1 MASSGMGDT
10 KTIVIDVKLLS
21 SDAIKNIKDLN
32 TQVDNYKQQLAAMA
46 KNGQQNTDA
55 YIRMTASMKEAQAA
69 IRANQKVLVE
79 NIKQQKQNGDSINA
93 LRAQLKG
100 LRSEYENMSK
110 AERDS
115 AKGKDILKHINDIT
129 TELKQAEEAQQDFS
143 RSVGEYR
150 RAIEGLPMG
159 KLIIAFNNVTQGTG
173 KLSVALKNG
182 ASMVKALGK
191 EFLALLATPVGVAI
205 AVLAIAFKKLTNS
218 IKKNDEAMTALKS
231 LLHSLAPILNIIE
244 KGFQAI
250 VGVITKAINGI
261 STFIQKVMQLVPGL
275 REYSKANEDVVRSAD
290 ALEDKEREYTLNNAK
305 RQKEISELRNKAV
318 QADKY
323 SASERKKF
331 LQQAM
336 DLEKED
342 LGEKRDIA
350 SERYRIA
357 KEEALLSIGVTEM
370 TEEAWA
376 KLSDEAKNHLTDL
389 EAAMVL
395 AEKEYNDGTRRM
407 QSQISSLSN
416 AGASTRKE
424 RLKNE
429 REALKELENTL
440 IQSIKNLY
448 DKETA
453 TVTAS
458 YTQQI
463 NALKEKLNTEKNLT
477 KAAKAY
483 INQQIILLESDLQ
496 LKLGDIRERREKEQ
510 WQKQLE
516 NTKSYYTRL
525 LSNLSTED
533 ARVQVRLEI
542 NELDTKLLKAQL
554 QTVVDDARAIYEQAQ
569 ADLEGDVEKG
579 LPRLDYNELAIK
591 YGKVWEAYGI
601 VTGDN
606 IAKMRQLVA
615 LYHSDMET
623 AEANYQNNLNQ
634 IDQAAANER
643 LRIQKTSQDKQWDL
657 RQKHQDILNQIQW
670 TKDLDQY
677 RDNEVQKTRIL
688 IEQANERLKI
698 AKEEQQRLADERA
711 KYTDNELAAMY
722 GSVEEFNI
730 KFAES
735 ELKVVEAEIA
745 VKDAMDNLS
754 KANAAAKSKMI
765 DTANAVMSA
774 MNQVVGSIGDVFNTL
789 AESDSKYEN
798 WALAMAELQILIST
812 AISIAQAIQGAI
824 TAAAQTGIAAPFTTP
839 VFIAEMVGIVVGA
852 IASATTTLLKAK
864 QSKQSAP
871 KFSHGGLVGNKTT
884 KRKDD
889 TVDAK
894 LSLGEYVIPSEVVND
909 LGVEYFD
916 KMIGKKGKKLPKI
929 GNFETL
935 HFANGGVVPNLTN
948 ITSNMAFDY
957 DTMRNVMRDAMSDAL
972 VDMPAPEVSVREITN
987 KQKRVQVKE
996 NIARGN

>member
-1 MASSGMGDT
+1 MASNNVGST
-10 KTIVIDVKLLS
+10 KQVVIDLKLLPN
-21 SDAIKNIKDLN
+21 DTVRTIQDLQTKIANLKQVMAGMRAQGMEN
-32 TQVDNYKQQLAAMA
+32 TQTYIKLESVMKDM
-46 KNGQQNTDA
+46 QNTL
-55 YIRMTASMKEAQAA
+55 
-69 IRANQKVLVE
+69 RANQKVLVAE
-79 NIKQQKQNGDSINA
+79 IQQQKQNGDSINA
-93 LRAQLKG
+93 LRGQLKS
-100 LRSEYENMSK
+100 LRAAYEDLTA
-110 AERDS
+110 AERNS
-115 AKGKDILKHINDIT
+115 AKGNEMLDKIQNVT
-129 TELKQAEEAQQDFS
+129 TELKKAEEAQMDWS
-143 RSVGEYR
+143 RSVGNYKS
-150 RAIEGLPMG
+150 ALEGLPFG
-159 KLIIAFNNVTQGTG
+159 KVIAGFNTLSQGTG
-173 KLSVALKNG
+173 KLSVAIKNG
-182 ASMVKALGK
+182 ALMVKTLGK
-191 EFLALLATPVGVAI
+191 EFLALLANPIVAGI
-205 AVLAIAFKKLTNS
+205 AAITAVVMKLTNS
-218 IKKNDEAMTALKS
+218 IKKNDEAMTALQS
-231 LLHSLAPILNIIE
+231 LMASLQPVLNIIE

-261 STFIQKVMQLVPGL
+261 SNFIQKVMQLVPGL

-318 QADKY
+318 QSDKY
-323 SASERKKF
+323 SANERKKF

-350 SERYRIA
+350 AERYRIA

-370 TEEAWA
+370 TKEAWA
-376 KLSDEAKNHLTDL
+376 NLSDETKNHLTDL

-569 ADLEGDVEKG
+569 TDLEGDVEKG
-579 LPRLDYNELAIK
+579 LPSLDDNELAIK

-606 IAKMRQLVA
+606 ISKMRQLVA
-615 LYHSDMET
+615 IYQSDMEK

-643 LRIQKTSQDKQWDL
+643 LRIQKTAQDKQWGL
-657 RQKHQDILNQIQW
+657 EVKHQEILSQIQGA
-670 TKDLDQY
+670 KDLDQY
-677 RDNEVQKTRIL
+677 RFNEVEKTRIL
-688 IEQANERLKI
+688 AEQAEERLNV
-698 AKEEQQRLADERA
+698 ARNEHQRMANERA
-711 KYTDNELAAMY
+711 KYTDNELAALY
-722 GSVEEFNI
+722 GSVEEFNV

-735 ELKVVEAEIA
+735 ELKVVEAEVA
-745 VKDAMDNLS
+745 VKDALLAVDQ
-754 KANAAAKSKMI
+754 ANAQTKAKMI
-765 DTANAVMSA
+765 NTATAVMGA
-774 MNQVVGSIGDVFNTL
+774 MNQVVGSIGDVFTTL
-789 AESDSKYEN
+789 AESDEKYEG
-798 WALAMAELQILIST
+798 WALALAEIEILIST

-824 TAAAQTGIAAPFTTP
+824 TAAAQTGIAAPFTAP
-839 VFIAEMVGIVVGA
+839 LFIAEMVGIVVSG
-852 IASATTTLLKAK
+852 IANATTTLLKAK

-871 KFSHGGLVGNKTT
+871 KFAEGGLVGNKTT
-884 KRKDD
+884 RRKDD

-894 LSLGEYVIPSEVVND
+894 LSLGEYVVSAPVVD
-909 LGVEYFD
+909 ELGSDFFD
-916 KMIGKKGKKLPKI
+916 SLNFGKKGKKLPKI
-929 GNFETL
+929 GDFG
-935 HFANGGVVPNLTN
+935 HFASGGLVNVPNISNTN
-948 ITSNMAFDY
+948 NLEIDY
-957 DTMRNVMRDAMSDAL
+957 EQFKGVMREAMGEAL
-972 VDMPAPEVSVREITN
+972 ADMPAPVVSVKEITTTQN
-987 KQKRVQVKE
+987 RVKTKE
-996 NIARGN
+996 TLSRQ

>member
-1 MASSGMGDT
+1 MPASGNNT
-10 KTIVIDVKLLS
+10 KTVVVDLKLMPNDTVKT
-21 SDAIKNIKDLN
+21 IQDLQTKIAN
-32 TQVDNYKQQLAAMA
+32 LKQVMEGMKQQGL
-46 KNGQQNTDA
+46 QNTET
-55 YIRMTASMKEAQAA
+55 YIKLQATLKELEQGV
-69 IRANQKVLVE
+69 RANQKVLRDSIRE
-79 NIKQQKQNGDSINA
+79 NQKNGDSINA
-93 LRAQLKG
+93 LRATIRN
-100 LRSEYENMSK
+100 LRSEYENLSK
-110 AERDS
+110 AERES
-115 AKGKDILKHINDIT
+115 AKGQDMLQHIHDLT
-129 TELKQAEEAQQDFS
+129 AELKTLEEQQLDFG
-143 RSVGEYR
+143 RNVGNYKS
-150 RAIEGLPMG
+150 ALEGLPFG
-159 KLIIAFNNVTQGTG
+159 KVVAGFNTLSQGTG
-173 KLSVALKNG
+173 KLSVAFGNAIK
-182 ASMVKALGK
+182 MVKVMGK
-191 EFLALLATPVGVAI
+191 EFLALLANPIVAGI
-205 AVLAIAFKKLTNS
+205 AAIVAVVMKLTNS

-231 LLHSLAPILNIIE
+231 LMASLQPILNIIE

-261 STFIQKVMQLVPGL
+261 SAFIQKVMQLVPGL

-290 ALEDKEREYTLNNAK
+290 ALEDKEREYTINNAK

-376 KLSDEAKNHLTDL
+376 RLSDEAKNHLTDL

-440 IQSIKNLY
+440 IQSIKNIY

-458 YTQQI
+458 YNQQI

-579 LPRLDYNELAIK
+579 LPSLDYNELAIK

-615 LYHSDMET
+615 IYHSDMET

-698 AKEEQQRLADERA
+698 AKEEHQRLADERA

-916 KMIGKKGKKLPKI
+916 KMIGKKHKKLPQI
-929 GNFETL
+929 GGFEIP
-935 HFANGGVVPNLTN
+935 HFATGGLVNVPNTQ
-948 ITSNMAFDY
+948 SVAQNMTFDY
-957 DTMRNVMRDAMSDAL
+957 EQLKGVMREAMGEAL
-972 VDMPAPEVSVREITN
+972 TDMPAPVVSVKEITTTQN
-987 KQKRVQVKE
+987 RVRAKE
-996 NIARGN
+996 RL

>member
-1 MASSGMGDT
+1 MPASGNNT
-10 KTIVIDVKLLS
+10 KTVVVDLKLMPNDTVKT
-21 SDAIKNIKDLN
+21 IQDLQTKIAN
-32 TQVDNYKQQLAAMA
+32 LKQVMEGMRAQGM
-46 KNGQQNTDA
+46 QNTET
-55 YIRMTASMKEAQAA
+55 YIKLQATLKELEQGV
-69 IRANQKVLVE
+69 RANQKVLRDSIRE
-79 NIKQQKQNGDSINA
+79 NQKNGDSINA
-93 LRAQLKG
+93 LRATVRN
-100 LRSEYENMSK
+100 LRSEYENLSK
-110 AERDS
+110 AERES
-115 AKGKDILKHINDIT
+115 AKGQDMLQHIHDLT
-129 TELKQAEEAQQDFS
+129 AELKTLEEQQLDFARNVGNY
-143 RSVGEYR
+143 RS
-150 RAIEGLPMG
+150 ALEGLPFG
-159 KLIIAFNNVTQGTG
+159 RLVAGFNTLSQGTG
-173 KLSVALKNG
+173 KLSVAIKNG
-182 ASMVKALGK
+182 ALMVKTLGK
-191 EFLALLATPVGVAI
+191 EFLALLANPIVAGI
-205 AVLAIAFKKLTNS
+205 AAITAVVMKLTNS

-231 LLHSLAPILNIIE
+231 LMASLQPILNIIE

-261 STFIQKVMQLVPGL
+261 SAFIQKVMQLVPGL

-318 QADKY
+318 QSDKY
-323 SASERKKF
+323 SANERKKF

-350 SERYRIA
+350 AERYRIA

-370 TEEAWA
+370 TQEAWA

-407 QSQISSLSN
+407 QSQISTLSN
-416 AGASTRKE
+416 TGASTRKE

-440 IQSIKNLY
+440 TQSIKNIY

-458 YTQQI
+458 YNQQI

-477 KAAKAY
+477 KAAKQY
-483 INQQIILLESDLQ
+483 INQQIVLLESDLQ
-496 LKLGDIRERREKEQ
+496 LKLGDIRERRDKEQ

-542 NELDTKLLKAQL
+542 NDLDTKLLKAQL
-554 QTVVDDARAIYEQAQ
+554 QTVVDDARAVFNQAQ
-569 ADLEGDVEKG
+569 TDLEGDVEKG
-579 LPRLDYNELAIK
+579 LPSLDYNELALK
-591 YGKVWEAYGI
+591 YSKVWEAYGI

-606 IAKMRQLVA
+606 ISKMRQLVA
-615 LYHSDMET
+615 IYQSDMEK
-623 AEANYQNNLNQ
+623 AEAEYQNNLLQ

-643 LRIQKTSQDKQWDL
+643 LRIQKTSQDNQWNL
-657 RQKHQDILNQIQW
+657 AVKHQEILSQIQGA
-670 TKDLDQY
+670 KDLDQY
-677 RDNEVQKTRIL
+677 RFNEVEKTRIL
-688 IEQANERLKI
+688 AEQAEERLNV
-698 AKEEQQRLADERA
+698 ARTEHQRMADERA
-711 KYTDNELAAMY
+711 KYTDNELTALY
-722 GSVEEFNI
+722 GSVEEYNL

-735 ELKVVEAEIA
+735 ELKVVEAEVA
-745 VKDAMDNLS
+745 VKDALLAVDQANTQV
-754 KANAAAKSKMI
+754 KAKMI
-765 DTANAVMSA
+765 NTATAVMGA

-789 AESDSKYEN
+789 AESDEKYEG

-871 KFSHGGLVGNKTT
+871 KFAEGGLIGNKTT
-884 KRKDD
+884 RRKDD
-889 TVDAK
+889 TVTAK
-894 LSLGEYVIPSEVVND
+894 LTLGEYVIPAPVVDD
-909 LGVEYFD
+909 LGIEFFD
-916 KMIGKKGKKLPKI
+916 QIIGKNRKKLPKI
-929 GNFETL
+929 GNFETP
-935 HFANGGVVPNLTN
+935 HFATGGLVNVPNTQSIMQN
-948 ITSNMAFDY
+948 FEFDY
-957 DTMRNVMRDAMSDAL
+957 DMLREVVGEAL
-972 VDMPAPEVSVREITN
+972 AGMPAPVVSVKEVTN
-987 KQKRVQVKE
+987 AQKRVQVKE
-996 NIARGN
+996 QLAHF

>member
-1 MASSGMGDT
+1 MPASGNNT
-10 KTIVIDVKLLS
+10 KTVVVDLKLMPNDTVKT
-21 SDAIKNIKDLN
+21 IQDLQTKIAN
-32 TQVDNYKQQLAAMA
+32 LKQVMEGMKQQGM
-46 KNGQQNTDA
+46 QNTET
-55 YIRMTASMKEAQAA
+55 YIKLQATLKELEQGV
-69 IRANQKVLVE
+69 RANQKVLRDSIRE
-79 NIKQQKQNGDSINA
+79 NQKNGDSINA
-93 LRAQLKG
+93 LRATIRN
-100 LRSEYENMSK
+100 LRSEYENLSK
-110 AERDS
+110 AERES
-115 AKGKDILKHINDIT
+115 AKGQDMLQHIHDLT
-129 TELKQAEEAQQDFS
+129 AELKTLEEQQLDFG
-143 RSVGEYR
+143 RNVGNYKS
-150 RAIEGLPMG
+150 ALEGLPFG
-159 KLIIAFNNVTQGTG
+159 KVIAGFNTLSQGTG
-173 KLSVALKNG
+173 KLSVAIKNG
-182 ASMVKALGK
+182 ALMVKTLGK
-191 EFLALLATPVGVAI
+191 EFLALLANPIVAGI
-205 AVLAIAFKKLTNS
+205 AAITAVVMKLTNS
-218 IKKNDEAMTALKS
+218 IKKNDEAMTALQS
-231 LLHSLAPILNIIE
+231 LMASLQPVLNIIE

-261 STFIQKVMQLVPGL
+261 SNFIQKVMQLVPGL

-350 SERYRIA
+350 TERYRIA
-357 KEEALLSIGVTEM
+357 EKEALLSIGVTEM
-370 TEEAWA
+370 TKEAWA
-376 KLSDEAKNHLTDL
+376 KLSDETKNHLTDL

-542 NELDTKLLKAQL
+542 NDLDTKLLKAQL
-554 QTVVDDARAIYEQAQ
+554 QTIVDDARAVFNQAQ
-569 ADLEGDVEKG
+569 TDLEGDVEKG
-579 LPRLDYNELAIK
+579 LPSLDYNELALK
-591 YGKVWEAYGI
+591 YSKVWEAYGI

-606 IAKMRQLVA
+606 ISKMRQLVA
-615 LYHSDMET
+615 IYQSDMEK
-623 AEANYQNNLNQ
+623 AEAEYQRDLLQ

-643 LRIQKTSQDKQWDL
+643 LRIQKTSQDNQWNL
-657 RQKHQDILNQIQW
+657 AVKHREILSQIQGA
-670 TKDLDQY
+670 KDLDQY
-677 RDNEVQKTRIL
+677 RFNEVEKTRIL
-688 IEQANERLKI
+688 AEQAEERLNV
-698 AKEEQQRLADERA
+698 ARNEHQRMANERA
-711 KYTDNELAAMY
+711 KYTDNELAALY
-722 GSVEEFNI
+722 GSVEEFNV

-735 ELKVVEAEIA
+735 ELKVVEAEVA
-745 VKDAMDNLS
+745 VKDALLAVDQ
-754 KANAAAKSKMI
+754 ANAQTKAKMI
-765 DTANAVMSA
+765 NTATAVMSS
-774 MNQVVGSIGDVFNTL
+774 MNSILGSFQGLFETM
-789 AESDSKYEN
+789 AESDEKY
-798 WALAMAELQILIST
+798 ADYATAMAMMQILVST
-812 AISIAQAIQGAI
+812 AISIANAIQGA
-824 TAAAQTGIAAPFTTP
+824 TAAGAATGVAAPFTTP
-839 VFIAEMVGIVVGA
+839 AFIIEMVSIVAGA
-852 IASATTTLLKAK
+852 ITSATSTLMKAK
-864 QSKQSAP
+864 QQKQSPP
-871 KFSHGGLVGNKTT
+871 KFSEGGLIGNKTT
-884 KRKDD
+884 RRKDD
-889 TVDAK
+889 TVNAK
-894 LSLGEYVIPSEVVND
+894 LTLGEYVIPAEVVSD
-909 LGVEYFD
+909 FGVGFFD
-916 KMIGKKGKKLPKI
+916 QIIGKKGKKLPKI
-929 GNFETL
+929 GNFG
-935 HFANGGVVPNLTN
+935 HFASGGLVNVPNTQN
-948 ITSNMAFDY
+948 IMQNFEFDY
-957 DTMRNVMRDAMSDAL
+957 DMLREVVSEAL
-972 VDMPAPEVSVREITN
+972 TDMPAPVVSVKEITTTQN
-987 KQKRVQVKE
+987 RVKTKE
-996 NIARGN
+996 RL

>member
-1 MASSGMGDT
+1 MAASGTNVKTVVVDLKLMPNDT
-10 KTIVIDVKLLS
+10 VKTIQ
-21 SDAIKNIKDLN
+21 DLQTKIAN
-32 TQVDNYKQQLAAMA
+32 LKQVMEGLRAQGM
-46 KNGQQNTDA
+46 QNTET
-55 YIRMTASMKEAQAA
+55 YIKLQATLKELEQGV
-69 IRANQKVLVE
+69 RANQKVLRDSIRE
-79 NIKQQKQNGDSINA
+79 NQKNGDSINA
-93 LRAQLKG
+93 LRATIRN
-100 LRSEYENMSK
+100 LRSEYENLSK
-110 AERDS
+110 AERES
-115 AKGKDILKHINDIT
+115 AKGQDMLQHIHDLT
-129 TELKQAEEAQQDFS
+129 AELKTLEEAELDFG
-143 RSVGEYR
+143 RNVGNYKS
-150 RAIEGLPMG
+150 ALEGLPFG
-159 KLIIAFNNVTQGTG
+159 KVIAGFNQLSQGTG
-173 KLSVALKNG
+173 KLSVAIKNG
-182 ASMVKALGK
+182 ALMVKTLGK
-191 EFLALLATPVGVAI
+191 EFLALLANPIVAGI
-205 AVLAIAFKKLTNS
+205 AAITAVVMKLTNS

-231 LLHSLAPILNIIE
+231 LMASLQPILNIIE

-261 STFIQKVMQLVPGL
+261 SNFIQKVMQLVPGL

-376 KLSDEAKNHLTDL
+376 RLSDEAKNHLTDL

-477 KAAKAY
+477 KAAKQY

-496 LKLGDIRERREKEQ
+496 LKLGDIRERRDKEQ

-525 LSNLSTED
+525 LGNLSTED

-569 ADLEGDVEKG
+569 TDFEGDVEKG
-579 LPRLDYNELAIK
+579 LPSLDYNELALK
-591 YGKVWEAYGI
+591 YSKVWEAYGI

-606 IAKMRQLVA
+606 ISKMRQLVA
-615 LYHSDMET
+615 IYQSDMEK
-623 AEANYQNNLNQ
+623 AEAEYQNNLNQ
-634 IDQAAANER
+634 IDKAAANER
-643 LRIQKTSQDKQWDL
+643 LRIQKTAQDKQWGL
-657 RQKHQDILNQIQW
+657 AIKHQEILSQIQGA
-670 TKDLDQY
+670 KDLDQY
-677 RDNEVQKTRIL
+677 RFNEVEKTRIL
-688 IEQANERLKI
+688 AEQAEERLNV
-698 AKEEQQRLADERA
+698 ARAEHQRMADERA
-711 KYTDNELAAMY
+711 KYTDNELAALY
-722 GSVEEFNI
+722 GSVEEFNV

-735 ELKVVEAEIA
+735 ELKVVEAEVA
-745 VKDAMDNLS
+745 VKDALLAVGQANTQV
-754 KANAAAKSKMI
+754 KAKMI
-765 DTANAVMSA
+765 NTATAVMGA

-798 WALAMAELQILIST
+798 WALAMAGLQILIST

-824 TAAAQTGIAAPFTTP
+824 TAAAQTGIAAPLTTP
-839 VFIAEMVGIVVGA
+839 IFIAEMTAIVVGA
-852 IASATTTLLKAK
+852 IASATSTLMKAK

-894 LSLGEYVIPSEVVND
+894 LSLGEYIVNSDVVSD
-909 LGVEYFD
+909 LGVEFFD
-916 KMIGKKGKKLPKI
+916 SLNFGKKGKKLPKI
-929 GNFETL
+929 GNFKTP
-935 HFANGGVVPNLTN
+935 HFASGGLVNVPNTQN
-948 ITSNMAFDY
+948 ITQNIAFDY
-957 DTMRNVMRDAMSDAL
+957 DMLREVVSEAL
-972 VDMPAPEVSVREITN
+972 TDMPAPVVSVREVTQVQN
-987 KQKRVQVKE
+987 RVKTKE
-996 NIARGN
+996 NLSRQ

>member
-1 MASSGMGDT
+1 MPASGNNT
-10 KTIVIDVKLLS
+10 KTVVVDLKLMPNDTVKT
-21 SDAIKNIKDLN
+21 IQDLQTKIAN
-32 TQVDNYKQQLAAMA
+32 LKQVMEGMKQQGL
-46 KNGQQNTDA
+46 QNTET
-55 YIRMTASMKEAQAA
+55 YIKLQATLKELEQGV
-69 IRANQKVLVE
+69 RANQKVLRDSIRE
-79 NIKQQKQNGDSINA
+79 NQKNGDSINA
-93 LRAQLKG
+93 LRATIRN
-100 LRSEYENMSK
+100 LRAEYENLSK

-115 AKGKDILKHINDIT
+115 AKGQDMLQHIHDLT
-129 TELKQAEEAQQDFS
+129 AELKTLEEQQLDFT
-143 RSVGEYR
+143 RNVGNYKS
-150 RAIEGLPMG
+150 ALEGLPFG
-159 KLIIAFNNVTQGTG
+159 KVVAGFNTLSQGTG
-173 KLSVALKNG
+173 KLSVAFGNAIK
-182 ASMVKALGK
+182 MVKVMGK
-191 EFLALLATPVGVAI
+191 EFLALLANPIVAGI
-205 AVLAIAFKKLTNS
+205 AAITAVVMKLTNS

-231 LLHSLAPILNIIE
+231 LMASLQPILNIIE

-261 STFIQKVMQLVPGL
+261 SAFIQKVMQLVPGL

-318 QADKY
+318 QSDKY
-323 SASERKKF
+323 SANERKKF

-350 SERYRIA
+350 AERYRIA

-370 TEEAWA
+370 TQEAWA

-407 QSQISSLSN
+407 QSQISTLSN
-416 AGASTRKE
+416 TGASTRKE

-440 IQSIKNLY
+440 TQSIKNIY

-458 YTQQI
+458 YNQQI

-483 INQQIILLESDLQ
+483 INQQIVLLESDLQ
-496 LKLGDIRERREKEQ
+496 LKLGDIRERRDKEQ

-525 LSNLSTED
+525 LNNLSTED

-554 QTVVDDARAIYEQAQ
+554 QTVVDDARAVFNQAQ
-569 ADLEGDVEKG
+569 TDLEGDVEKG
-579 LPRLDYNELAIK
+579 LPSLDYNELALK
-591 YGKVWEAYGI
+591 YSKVWEAYGI

-606 IAKMRQLVA
+606 ISKMRQLVA
-615 LYHSDMET
+615 IYQSDMKK
-623 AEANYQNNLNQ
+623 AEAEYQNNLNE
-634 IDQAAANER
+634 IDKAAANER
-643 LRIQKTSQDKQWDL
+643 LRIQKTSQDNQWNL
-657 RQKHQDILNQIQW
+657 AVKHQEILSQIQGA
-670 TKDLDQY
+670 KDLDQY
-677 RDNEVQKTRIL
+677 RFNEVEKTRIL
-688 IEQANERLKI
+688 AEQAEERLNV
-698 AKEEQQRLADERA
+698 ARNEHQRMADERA
-711 KYTDNELAAMY
+711 KYTDNELAALY
-722 GSVEEFNI
+722 GSVEEYNL

-735 ELKVVEAEIA
+735 ELKVVEAEVA
-745 VKDAMDNLS
+745 VKDALLAVDQ
-754 KANAAAKSKMI
+754 ANAQTKAKMI
-765 DTANAVMSA
+765 STATAVMGA
-774 MNQVVGSIGDVFNTL
+774 MNQVVGSIGDVFTTL
-789 AESDSKYEN
+789 AESDEKYEG

-871 KFSHGGLVGNKTT
+871 KFAEGGLVGNKTT
-884 KRKDD
+884 RRKDD
-889 TVDAK
+889 TVNAK
-894 LSLGEYVIPSEVVND
+894 LTLGEYVIPAPVVDD
-909 LGVEYFD
+909 LGIEFFD
-916 KMIGKKGKKLPKI
+916 QIIGKNRKKLPKI
-929 GNFETL
+929 GNFETP
-935 HFANGGVVPNLTN
+935 HFATGGLVNVPNTQSIMQN
-948 ITSNMAFDY
+948 FEFDY
-957 DTMRNVMRDAMSDAL
+957 DMLREVVGEAL
-972 VDMPAPEVSVREITN
+972 EGMPAPVVSVKEVTN
-987 KQKRVQVKE
+987 AQKRVQVKE
-996 NIARGN
+996 QLAHF

>member
-1 MASSGMGDT
+1 MASNNVGST
-10 KTIVIDVKLLS
+10 KQVVIDLKLLPN
-21 SDAIKNIKDLN
+21 DTVRTIQDLQTKIANLKQVMAGMRAQGMEN
-32 TQVDNYKQQLAAMA
+32 TQTYIKLESVMKDM
-46 KNGQQNTDA
+46 QNTL
-55 YIRMTASMKEAQAA
+55 
-69 IRANQKVLVE
+69 RANQKVLVAE
-79 NIKQQKQNGDSINA
+79 IQQQKANGDSINA
-93 LRAQLKG
+93 LRGQLKS
-100 LRSEYENMSK
+100 LRAAYEDLTA
-110 AERDS
+110 AERNS
-115 AKGKDILKHINDIT
+115 AKGTEMLDKIQNLT
-129 TELKQAEEAQQDFS
+129 TELKNAEEAQMDWS
-143 RSVGEYR
+143 RSVGNYKS
-150 RAIEGLPMG
+150 ALEGLPFG
-159 KLIIAFNNVTQGTG
+159 KLIVGFNNLSQGTG
-173 KLSVALKNG
+173 KLSVAFVNAIK
-182 ASMVKALGK
+182 MVKALGK
-191 EFLALLATPVGVAI
+191 EFLALLANPIVAGI
-205 AVLAIAFKKLTNS
+205 AAIVAVVMKLTSS

-231 LLHSLAPILNIIE
+231 LMASLQPVLNIIE

-261 STFIQKVMQLVPGL
+261 SNFIQKVMQLVPGL
-275 REYSKANEDVVRSAD
+275 REYSKANEDIVRSAD

-318 QADKY
+318 QSDKY
-323 SASERKKF
+323 SANERKKF

-376 KLSDEAKNHLTDL
+376 RLSDEAKNHLTDL

-440 IQSIKNLY
+440 TQSIKNIY

-477 KAAKAY
+477 KAAKQY
-483 INQQIILLESDLQ
+483 INQQIVLLESDLQ
-496 LKLGDIRERREKEQ
+496 LKLGDIRERRDKEQ

-516 NTKSYYTRL
+516 NAKSYYTRL
-525 LSNLSTED
+525 LGNLSTED

-542 NELDTKLLKAQL
+542 NEMDTKLLKAQL
-554 QTVVDDARAIYEQAQ
+554 KSVVDDAKAIYEQAQ
-569 ADLEGDVEKG
+569 TDLEGDVEKG
-579 LPRLDYNELAIK
+579 LPSLDYNELALK
-591 YGKVWEAYGI
+591 YSKVWEAYDI

-606 IAKMRQLVA
+606 ISKMRQLVA
-615 LYHSDMET
+615 IYQSDMEK
-623 AEANYQNNLNQ
+623 AEAEYQNNLNE
-634 IDQAAANER
+634 IDKAAANER
-643 LRIQKTSQDKQWDL
+643 LRIQKTAQDKQWDL
-657 RQKHQDILNQIQW
+657 AVKHQEILSQIQGA
-670 TKDLDQY
+670 KDLDQY
-677 RDNEVQKTRIL
+677 RFNEVEKTRIL
-688 IEQANERLKI
+688 AEQAEERLNV
-698 AKEEQQRLADERA
+698 ARNEHQRMADERA
-711 KYTDNELAAMY
+711 KYTDNELAALY
-722 GSVEEFNI
+722 GSVEEFNV

-735 ELKVVEAEIA
+735 ELKVVEAEVA
-745 VKDAMDNLS
+745 VKDALLAVDQ
-754 KANAAAKSKMI
+754 ANAQTKAKMI
-765 DTANAVMSA
+765 NTATAVMGA
-774 MNQVVGSIGDVFNTL
+774 MNQVVGSIGDVFTTL
-789 AESDSKYEN
+789 AESDEKYEG

-864 QSKQSAP
+864 QSKQSRP
-871 KFSHGGLVGNKTT
+871 KFAEGGLVGNKTT

-894 LSLGEYVIPSEVVND
+894 LSFGEYVISSEVVD
-909 LGVEYFD
+909 KLGVDFFNSLNF
-916 KMIGKKGKKLPKI
+916 GKKGKKLPKI
-929 GNFETL
+929 SNFATP
-935 HFANGGVVPNLTN
+935 HFATGGLVNVPNTQN
-948 ITSNMAFDY
+948 ITQSIAFDY
-957 DTMRNVMRDAMSDAL
+957 DMLREVVSDAL
-972 VDMPAPEVSVREITN
+972 NDMPAPVVSVKEITTTQN
-987 KQKRVQVKE
+987 RVKAKE
-996 NIARGN
+996 NLSRQ

>member
-1 MASSGMGDT
+1 MPASGNNVKTVVVDLKLMPHDT
-10 KTIVIDVKLLS
+10 VKTIQ
-21 SDAIKNIKDLN
+21 DLQTKIAN
-32 TQVDNYKQQLAAMA
+32 LKQVMEGMKQQGL
-46 KNGQQNTDA
+46 QNTET
-55 YIRMTASMKEAQAA
+55 YIKLQATLKELEQGV
-69 IRANQKVLVE
+69 RANQKVLRDSIRE
-79 NIKQQKQNGDSINA
+79 NQKNGDSINA
-93 LRAQLKG
+93 LRATVRN
-100 LRSEYENMSK
+100 LRSEYENLSK
-110 AERDS
+110 AERES
-115 AKGKDILKHINDIT
+115 AKGQDMLQHIHDLT
-129 TELKQAEEAQQDFS
+129 AELKTLEEQQLDFT
-143 RSVGEYR
+143 RNVGNYKS
-150 RAIEGLPMG
+150 ALEGLPFG
-159 KLIIAFNNVTQGTG
+159 RLVAGFNTLSQGTG
-173 KLSVALKNG
+173 KLSVAFGNAIK
-182 ASMVKALGK
+182 MVKVMGK
-191 EFLALLATPVGVAI
+191 EFLALLANPIVAGI
-205 AVLAIAFKKLTNS
+205 AAIVAVVMKLTNS

-231 LLHSLAPILNIIE
+231 LMASLQPILNIIE

-261 STFIQKVMQLVPGL
+261 SNFIQKVMQLVPGL

-350 SERYRIA
+350 AERYRIA

-376 KLSDEAKNHLTDL
+376 RLSDEAKNHLTDL

-407 QSQISSLSN
+407 QSQISTLSN
-416 AGASTRKE
+416 TGASTRKE

-440 IQSIKNLY
+440 TQSIKNIY

-458 YTQQI
+458 YNQQI

-496 LKLGDIRERREKEQ
+496 LKLGDIRERRDKEQ

-525 LSNLSTED
+525 LNNLSTED

-554 QTVVDDARAIYEQAQ
+554 QTIVDDARAVFNQAQ
-569 ADLEGDVEKG
+569 TDLEGDVAKG
-579 LPRLDYNELAIK
+579 LPSLDYNELALK
-591 YGKVWEAYGI
+591 YSKIWEAYGI

-606 IAKMRQLVA
+606 ISKMRQLVA
-615 LYHSDMET
+615 IYQSDMET

-643 LRIQKTSQDKQWDL
+643 LRIQKTSQDNQWNLAVKHQEIL
-657 RQKHQDILNQIQW
+657 RQIQGA
-670 TKDLDQY
+670 KDLDQY
-677 RDNEVQKTRIL
+677 RNNEVEKTRIL
-688 IEQANERLKI
+688 AEQAEERLNV
-698 AKEEQQRLADERA
+698 ARAEHQRMADERA
-711 KYTDNELAAMY
+711 KYTDNELAALY
-722 GSVEEFNI
+722 GSVEEFNV

-735 ELKVVEAEIA
+735 ELKVVEAEVA
-745 VKDAMDNLS
+745 VKDALLAVDQ
-754 KANAAAKSKMI
+754 ANAQTKAKMI
-765 DTANAVMSA
+765 STATAVMGA
-774 MNQVVGSIGDVFNTL
+774 MNQVVGSIGDVFTTL
-789 AESDSKYEN
+789 AESDEKYEG

-852 IASATTTLLKAK
+852 IASATATLLKAK

-871 KFSHGGLVGNKTT
+871 KFAEGGLVGNKTT
-884 KRKDD
+884 RRKDD
-889 TVDAK
+889 TVNAK
-894 LSLGEYVIPSEVVND
+894 LTLGEYVIPAPVVDD
-909 LGVEYFD
+909 LGIEFFD
-916 KMIGKKGKKLPKI
+916 QIIGKNRKKLPKI
-929 GNFETL
+929 GNFETP
-935 HFANGGVVPNLTN
+935 HFATGGLVNVPNTQSIMQN
-948 ITSNMAFDY
+948 FEFDY
-957 DTMRNVMRDAMSDAL
+957 DMLREVVGEAL
-972 VDMPAPEVSVREITN
+972 AGMPAPVVSVKEVTN
-987 KQKRVQVKE
+987 AQKRVQVKE
-996 NIARGN
+996 QLAHF